1 MRTRFTEEQILAMIK
16 EQEACEK
23 TTDVCRR
30 HGISS
35 ATFYNFKLKYGGMQ
49 PPEAKRLKVLEDGNG
64 KLKKLLGGHMLD
76 NAMLRDINSK
86 KVTPVVKRKAVLH
99 LIEAHQVS
107 QRRTCKVL
115 QVDRSLVGYLSF
127 AP

>member
-1 MRTRFTEEQILAMIK
+1 MKVRFTEEEILAKVK

-35 ATFYNFKLKYGGMQ
+35 ATFYTYKLKYGGMQ
-49 PPEAKRLKVLEDGNG
+49 PPHAKRLKVLEDGNG
-64 KLKKLLGGHMLD
+64 KLKKLLAEHMLD

-86 KVTPVVKRKAVLH
+86 KGDARC
-99 LIEAHQVS
+99 EAESGVAFDGGPSGQPA
-107 QRRTCKVL
+107 T
-115 QVDRSLVGYLSF
+115 GM
-127 AP
+127 